1 MHAKHHALTTLLL
14 TTTVTAIAQHAG
26 FPDIPYTHHDWE
38 IACDNTRT
46 CRAAGYQADDA
57 ERNASILL
65 TRAAGPSTAVQAQL
79 QLEVTDEPVPKR
91 VRMRIDGLDLGDI
104 ALKEAKG
111 TLSPSQT
118 RALLNVL
125 PTAKQLAWAAGAR
138 RWTISVKGANAVLL
152 KMDEFQGRLG
162 TPDALIRKGN
172 RPASSVLPALPLPEI
187 TAARVGNDR
196 AEPGLIP
203 VKQRAILFA
212 EIRKTIS
219 KDEMAVNS
227 CDNFDA
233 SVANPEKWT
242 AYRLSENRLLVSAEC
257 WMAAY
262 NTGDGYWVVND
273 HPPYAPAL
281 VTNVGTGY
289 GQGTITSSQRGRG
302 IGDCMGSDSWTWDGR
317 RFVHTASMTTGM
329 CKHVAPGGAWELPT
343 LVVKVSQ
350 QK

>member
-1 MHAKHHALTTLLL
+1 LRLQKGAENDRKLFHVKPNGMPMHAKHHALTTLLL

-104 ALKEAKG
+104 ALKEAKA

-138 RWTISVKGANAVLL
+138 RQALDDLRQRRQRRAVE
-152 KMDEFQGRLG
+152 DGRVSRTARYAG
-162 TPDALIRKGN
+162 CTD
-172 RPASSVLPALPLPEI
+172 PE
-187 TAARVGNDR
+187 G
-196 AEPGLIP
+196 
-203 VKQRAILFA
+203 KQ
-212 EIRKTIS
+212 S
-219 KDEMAVNS
+219 GV
-227 CDNFDA
+227 
-233 SVANPEKWT
+233 
-242 AYRLSENRLLVSAEC
+242 
-257 WMAAY
+257 
-262 NTGDGYWVVND
+262 
-273 HPPYAPAL
+273 
-281 VTNVGTGY
+281 VGTA
-289 GQGTITSSQRGRG
+289 R
-302 IGDCMGSDSWTWDGR
+302 
-317 RFVHTASMTTGM
+317 
-329 CKHVAPGGAWELPT
+329 PT
-343 LVVKVSQ
+343 LTRNHSRPRRQ
-350 QK
+350 